1 MNRMSHKAKN
11 TVRELF
17 EVMMAQTNLVPPD
30 YRVQASSDSEQTT
43 LLQARRIADYIAG
56 MTDRFA
62 IREHKRLF
70 LIEEV

>member
-1 MNRMSHKAKN
+1 MSHKAKN

-17 EVMMAQTNLVPPD
+17 EVMMTQTNLVPPD
-30 YRVQASSDSEQTT
+30 YRVPTSSDSEQSR